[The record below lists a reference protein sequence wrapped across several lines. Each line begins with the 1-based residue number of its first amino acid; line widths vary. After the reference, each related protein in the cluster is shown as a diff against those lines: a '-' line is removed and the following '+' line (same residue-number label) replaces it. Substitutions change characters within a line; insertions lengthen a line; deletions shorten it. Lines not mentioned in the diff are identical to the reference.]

1 MGSDVRTRALDWLSF
16 RGKAGVLVRGI
27 REVQRGQR
35 GQERGGG
42 GCLVSG
48 LAFISKV
55 HRALEKQLNI
65 FPFIQ
70 VTLMVKIQEIPE
82 SKSVQTKVFL

>member
-27 REVQRGQR
+27 REVQRTAGP
-35 GQERGGG
+35 GKGWG

>member
-1 MGSDVRTRALDWLSF
+1 MERPGFLLGASEKSREGSGAR
-16 RGKAGVLVRGI
+16 KGVGEGV
-27 REVQRGQR
+27 
-35 GQERGGG
+35 
-42 GCLVSG
+42 VSG